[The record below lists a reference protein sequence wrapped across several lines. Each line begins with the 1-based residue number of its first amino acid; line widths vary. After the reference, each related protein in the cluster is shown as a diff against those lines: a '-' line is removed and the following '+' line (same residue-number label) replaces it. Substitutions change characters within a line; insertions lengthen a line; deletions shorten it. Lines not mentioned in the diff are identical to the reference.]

1 MFGLGVGVVVV
12 VVVVAVEAVVVVVV
26 VAAVVVVVVVVQ
38 GGPSLGQFIGQRGRN
53 KKQERTYVNTTQMK
67 RQESRRRQSS
77 RSRPVLNLGLRDASS
92 SDSIERVLE
101 SA

>member
-1 MFGLGVGVVVV
+1 MFGLGVGV
-12 VVVVAVEAVVVVVV
+12 VVVVAVEAVVVV
-26 VAAVVVVVVVVQ
+26 AVVVVVVQ
-38 GGPSLGQFIGQRGRN
+38 GGPSLGQFIGQKGRN

>member
-1 MFGLGVGVVVV
+1 MFGLGVG

-26 VAAVVVVVVVVQ
+26 VAVAVVVVVVVQ
-38 GGPSLGQFIGQRGRN
+38 GGPSLGQFIGQKGRN